1 MASTTLSLLQG
12 EVSKM
17 ALTEQQQQSLLGVTS
32 FMFDYAPDQASYD
45 RFASILEQN
54 PSFYDLG
61 TDLAKTDAFQSQYD
75 GTTQGLIDL
84 VFGRLNITEG
94 TQAYTRGTDFITQRL
109 DAGVSEGQVLMEVG
123 EKLLQDTPP
132 EGLEDAAAIL
142 QNKIAVSQAY
152 LESGAE
158 GYSSDT
164 IPDLLSGVTADEASV
179 QAAQDKIDAVV
190 NEGETFTLTADD
202 AGTNVVLT
210 ANNDTVEANSAALV
224 GTSIIDQ
231 GGNDTLNATLTSQLL
246 AGTELQGVENVNLNW
261 DAFSTATVDAD
272 GITGVDGG
280 SNITLT
286 SSKTGFLGN
295 ATVTNTGTNNVTAG
309 EGMGGSLTVSDVEN
323 STVDAGAATTVTVNG
338 AGNNN
343 DSTVINAGTAT
354 TSITTTATENVEVTA
369 GEATTSV
376 SVTGYNTATVDAA
389 EATSITLA
397 GGNAT
402 DTATVTIG
410 ADASVTN
417 AEGSLT
423 LNIADGKTVT
433 VDDIGESLT
442 VSGEGDVTLKSV
454 ALDGEEVTNA
464 KSDGSLTVE
473 STATTSVDLSKV
485 EADTIRLATANS
497 AGATLASG
505 ANVVVGADLG
515 TSVFGVGTETDA
527 DSINMTF
534 TESQTSTTFSDA
546 TPSDFETVNIVAA
559 AEQATGTTVT
569 DLTFGALVAAG
580 NTVNLSGTNDV
591 EVTLLTA
598 KTLDATELDGALDV
612 TTAAAALDV
621 TVAGSQGEN
630 DVTFNSAATK
640 AAFVGQENDD
650 KVTFGTLTATTEATA
665 VTAGGNDT
673 ITANVTSLTTGSLV
687 VEAGAGDDVVNLTAD
702 GSTGNIVLQFG
713 EGNDTL
719 QIADSADLTGA
730 NLTVAG
736 VEKLEIGA
744 NNVSITGGQFAQLG
758 SVEVA
763 GSGILT
769 VDASAA
775 TQATTIDGSQVGLEF
790 GTSATFSFIGSAQ
803 NDTITGT
810 DAADTINGGAGADT
824 MTGGARADSF
834 IIQSG
839 LTAVSADTVT
849 DFGTGDTVAFDDG
862 VGGTVT
868 IANATKGTAAVADF
882 AAAKAAAET
891 AFTGSAGTPAI
902 DASAQQVGSDL
913 WVFADVDGNGTFDN
927 ADSVVKL
934 TGVALAD
941 FDVAADIA

>member
-1 MASTTLSLLQG
+1 MELTALQQL
-12 EVSKM
+12 VHQM
-17 ALTEQQQQSLLGVTS
+17 YIAYYQRPA
-32 FMFDYAPDQASYD
+32 DPDGLQYWVD
-45 RFASILEQN
+45 QLEQN
-54 PSFYDLG
+54 GDWTAVSAAFGAPENEENQALYGDLNREQTIAAIYQSAFNREAVAEEVAFWAASEFSA
-61 TDLAKTDAFQSQYD
+61 TDLTFAIVNGAQNSDKATVDNKVAFSAELVAQV
-75 GTTQGLIDL
+75 GT
-84 VFGRLNITEG
+84 NA
-94 TQAYTRGTDFITQRL
+94 AY
-109 DAGVSEGQVLMEVG
+109 AE
-123 EKLLQDTPP
+123 LQDPKALLT
-132 EGLEDAAAIL
+132 
-142 QNKIAVSQAY
+142 AVT
-152 LESGAE
+152 EE
-158 GYSSDT
+158 T
-164 IPDLLSGVTADEASV
+164 EVTADYVS
-179 QAAQDKIDAVV
+179 DAVASGKV
-190 NEGETFTLTADD
+190 GETFSLTADN

-210 ANNDTVEANSAALV
+210 ANNDTVEANSAALA
-224 GTSIIDQ
+224 GTTIIDQ
-231 GGNDTLNATLTSQLL
+231 GGNDTLNATLTS
-246 AGTELQGVENVNLNW
+246 AFAATTDVEGVENINLNW

-389 EATSITLA
+389 EATSITLN
-397 GGNAT
+397 GGDAT
-402 DTATVTIG
+402 DTATVTVG

-417 AEGSLT
+417 GAGSLT
-423 LNIADGKTVT
+423 LNIADTNTVT
-433 VDDIGESLT
+433 VDNIGESLT

-454 ALDGEEVTNA
+454 ALGGEEVTNA

-473 STATTSVDLSKV
+473 STAAGSVDLSKV

-534 TESQTSTTFSDA
+534 TESQTSTTFSTVA
-546 TPSDFETVNIVAA
+546 PAAVSDFETVNIVAA

-862 VGGTVT
+862 AGGTVT
-868 IANATKGTAAVADF
+868 IVNATKGTAAVADF

-891 AFTGSAGTPAI
+891 AFTGSASTAVI

-927 ADSVVKL
+927 GDSVVKL

-941 FDVAADIA
+941 FDATTAIA